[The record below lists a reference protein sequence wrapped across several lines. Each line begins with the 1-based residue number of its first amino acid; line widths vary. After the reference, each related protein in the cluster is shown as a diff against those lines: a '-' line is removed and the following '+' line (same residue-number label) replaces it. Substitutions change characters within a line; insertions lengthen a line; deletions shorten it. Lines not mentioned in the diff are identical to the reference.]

1 MGSRSIVAKTN
12 QQNIPRTP
20 YTLNR
25 VGNSL
30 FHSSALRNFA
40 QNRSFLGES
49 LFKKNDSEPIALIT
63 LYCTKEL
70 PWANCSHRFLKKSN
84 MSDLLMNPENCS
96 QKPSDLLKNS
106 YLSYSMFLT
115 VFYCFPLFMPKS
127 EWLPSL
133 FVPSDWSD
141 LLLSLFTT
149 GDHEQIVNSL
159 ITKERLCMSDSLFF
173 HEHITISLFRSQKT
187 SDSLINQR
195 ANSQPYTLMHLL

>member
-1 MGSRSIVAKTN
+1 
-12 QQNIPRTP
+12 
-20 YTLNR
+20 
-25 VGNSL
+25 
-30 FHSSALRNFA
+30 
-40 QNRSFLGES
+40 
-49 LFKKNDSEPIALIT
+49 
-63 LYCTKEL
+63 
-70 PWANCSHRFLKKSN
+70 
-84 MSDLLMNPENCS
+84 
-96 QKPSDLLKNS
+96 
-106 YLSYSMFLT
+106 MFLT

-187 SDSLINQR
+187 SDSLIKPKSKFPTLHPDAFVIGFATNDV
-195 ANSQPYTLMHLL
+195 NVLFLNINGFSITSFQPVNKTHLTYTVYATLW

>member
-1 MGSRSIVAKTN
+1 
-12 QQNIPRTP
+12 
-20 YTLNR
+20 
-25 VGNSL
+25 
-30 FHSSALRNFA
+30 
-40 QNRSFLGES
+40 
-49 LFKKNDSEPIALIT
+49 
-63 LYCTKEL
+63 
-70 PWANCSHRFLKKSN
+70 
-84 MSDLLMNPENCS
+84 MSDLLMNPANCS

-159 ITKERLCMSDSLFF
+159 ITKERLCMSDSLFSMS
-173 HEHITISLFRSQKT
+173 ISLFHSFAHKK
-187 SDSLINQR
+187 R
-195 ANSQPYTLMHLL
+195 AIR